1 MNARK
6 VLQLQD
12 LLRGDGNDCC
22 HEIVTLARE
31 NYPTCTDLVDELLQN
46 N

>member
-6 VLQLQD
+6 VLQD

-22 HEIVTLARE
+22 REIVTLARE
-31 NYPTCTDLVDELLQN
+31 NYPTCMDLVDELLQN